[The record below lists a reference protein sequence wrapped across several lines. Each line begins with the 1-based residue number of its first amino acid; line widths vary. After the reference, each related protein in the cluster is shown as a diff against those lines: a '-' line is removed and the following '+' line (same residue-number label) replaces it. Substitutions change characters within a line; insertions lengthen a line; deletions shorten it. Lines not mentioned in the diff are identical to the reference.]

1 VAALATEFSAP
12 VGHVLVESGFP
23 GLGMFILESGRVAV
37 ELPDGRRVELGP
49 GEFFGELSLLTDR
62 ERSARVHALTEVTCI
77 ALSREHFWRLIEAEP
92 RIAASMLPI
101 VAGRLA
107 DQT

>member
-1 VAALATEFSAP
+1 MATEFTAP
-12 VGHVLVESGFP
+12 AGHVLIERGFP

-49 GEFFGELSLLTDR
+49 GDFFGELSLLTDQ

-77 ALSREHFWRLIEAEP
+77 ALSRQDFWSLVESEP
-92 RIAASMLPI
+92 RIAAAMLPI
-101 VAGRLA
+101 VADRLA
-107 DQT
+107 DQA

>member
-1 VAALATEFSAP
+1 MATEFTAP
-12 VGHVLVESGFP
+12 AGHVLVERGFP

-49 GEFFGELSLLTDR
+49 GEFFGELSLITDR
-62 ERSARVHALTEVTCI
+62 DRSARVHALSEVTCV
-77 ALSREHFWRLIEAEP
+77 ALSREEFANLIEAQP

-107 DQT
+107 DLI